1 MANDV
6 NVTEID
12 VLKAYSRKLHE
23 LCAGGIAVAIR
34 LDCQLHK
41 IQEDYENRLHS
52 LQRLLDNS
60 VEDYKAIQSRY
71 QSAITACGEESRDVI
86 GYTDIEAQSKVEAMR
101 SRVAMVR
108 NNIQRLQTLLQNAGN
123 KTKNYQLQMNN
134 MTDNCR
140 AFIKRET
147 TLLEQYKDL
156 KK

>member
-1 MANDV
+1 MAADV

-12 VLKAYSRKLHE
+12 ALKAYSRKLHE
-23 LCAGGIAVAIR
+23 LRTGGIGVAVL
-34 LDCQLHK
+34 LDRQLRK
-41 IQEDYENRLHS
+41 IQEDYENRLHA
-52 LQRLLDNS
+52 LQRLLNKCE
-60 VEDYKAIQSRY
+60 EDYKALQSRY
-71 QSAITACGEESRDVI
+71 QSAITACGEESREVI
-86 GYTDIEAQSKVEAMR
+86 GNTDLEAEIKLEAMR
-101 SRVAMVR
+101 SRIAMVK

>member
-1 MANDV
+1 MAADV

-12 VLKAYSRKLHE
+12 ALKAYSRKLHE
-23 LCAGGIAVAIR
+23 LRTGGIGVAVL
-34 LDCQLHK
+34 LDSQLRK
-41 IQEDYENRLHS
+41 IQEDYENRLHA
-52 LQRLLDNS
+52 LQRLLNKCE
-60 VEDYKAIQSRY
+60 EDYKALQSRY
-71 QSAITACGEESRDVI
+71 QSAITACGEESREVI
-86 GYTDIEAQSKVEAMR
+86 GNTDLEAEIKLEAMR
-101 SRVAMVR
+101 SRIAMVK